1 MDTNT
6 EKRYF
11 LDALR
16 LFYETQW
23 LHNIPVT
30 EILTQGCLDS
40 IPREWMDHLQVL
52 QNDELNNFVVE
63 KMTKS
68 EWPDSLKAYVNH
80 CKVTD
85 RLSSTLTL
93 PSAELPQ
100 NFRIGLSRKK
110 QHEIM
115 HLARLVHV
123 QCKPYNIQTIIDLGA
138 GLGYVCQMLHHLYGY
153 QVLGLER
160 KEENVNRACT
170 KQRTAYPESLT
181 HVRYIHCDVTCDSAD
196 RIESI
201 LQREFP
207 NTTAACLIGLHACGD
222 LSTSASRIFRRMK
235 SAKLLIL
242 ISCCYHKLS
251 ISDSVRTPS
260 QEKQYFRNFPMSNC
274 LREVIATHSFDVGQF
289 LRVPF
294 LRLACQESVDK
305 WRGMSG
311 EKHDEHSFHV
321 LARAVL
327 ELYSQQ
333 NNLILR
339 KKVRKGTRKS
349 QCMDFQT
356 YVKDSLLRYD
366 LMPKS
371 DMDLTGDVITR
382 DELERDISRVWEKQ
396 NERLRAV
403 EIYTG
408 LQMMLQLPAES
419 LVLQDRLCWLHE
431 QGLEAMIVPVMNKRL
446 SPRSHAIVSH
456 KR

>member
-1 MDTNT
+1 MDINA
-6 EKRYF
+6 EKKYF
-11 LDALR
+11 LEALR

-23 LHNIPVT
+23 LHNVPVT
-30 EILTQGCLDS
+30 EILTQGCLDA
-40 IPREWMDHLQVL
+40 IPEEWMKHLQIL
-52 QNDELNNFVVE
+52 QNDELNNFVVN
-63 KMTKS
+63 KTTKS

-80 CKVTD
+80 CTKTN
-85 RLSSTLTL
+85 RLLSALTL
-93 PSAELPQ
+93 PSIELPQ
-100 NFRIGLSRKK
+100 NFKIGLSRKK
-110 QHEIM
+110 QHEII
-115 HLARLVHV
+115 HLARLVHA
-123 QCKPYNIQTIIDLGA
+123 QCKPHDIQTIIDLGA
-138 GLGYVCQMLHHLYGY
+138 GLGYVCQMLYYLYGY
-153 QVLGLER
+153 RVLGLE
-160 KEENVNRACT
+160 KDEENVNRACARQQIT
-170 KQRTAYPESLT
+170 YPESLSN
-181 HVRYIHCDVTCDSAD
+181 VKYISCDVTCDSAD
-196 RIESI
+196 KIEFI
-201 LQREFP
+201 LQQEFP
-207 NTTAACLIGLHACGD
+207 DTTAACLIGLHACGD

-235 SAKLLIL
+235 SAKLFIL

-251 ISDSVRTPS
+251 ISESVRTS
-260 QEKQYFRNFPMSNC
+260 LQEKQYFRNFPMSNC
-274 LREVIATHSFDVGQF
+274 LREVITTYNFDVGQF

-305 WRGMSG
+305 WRDMSG

-333 NNLILR
+333 NNLVLR

-366 LMPKS
+366 LAPRT
-371 DMDLTGDVITR
+371 DMDLTGILTAY
-382 DELERDISRVWEKQ
+382 DELENGITRVWENQ
-396 NERLRAV
+396 NKRLRAV

-431 QGLEAMIVPVMNKRL
+431 QGLEAVIVPVMNKRL

-456 KR
+456 KC